1 MERLRLGE
9 IPALV
14 ASRGGAEHAARRGT
28 VLVYH
33 PLGKDKDVHA
43 GDLARLA
50 ESGFLAI
57 GVDAIAHGER
67 RIAHGMIRFLA
78 DPLGALREV
87 VSSTAA
93 EVPGLIDLLLAR
105 GWAHPG
111 RIGIAGVSLG
121 GFVAY
126 GAAVADRRIT
136 AAACLLASPD
146 WGGAVQ
152 SPLRNLDRIFP
163 LALLSVTASADAVVP
178 PGPARR
184 LHAALAPRYASAP
197 ERLRHVELAGERHHL
212 SDAAWNRAQAEADA
226 WFERFLGE
234 DSAQQASAPP

>member
-1 MERLRLGE
+1 MERLRLGD

-14 ASRGGAEHAARRGT
+14 ASRGGPEGAARRGT

-33 PLGKDKDVHA
+33 PLGKDKDAHA

-50 ESGFLAI
+50 AAGFLAI

-67 RIAHGMIRFLA
+67 RVPHGVARFLA
-78 DPLGALREV
+78 NPLGALREV
-87 VSSTAA
+87 VTATAA
-93 EVPGLIDLLLAR
+93 EVPDLLDLLFSR

-111 RIGIAGVSLG
+111 RVGIAGVSLG

-126 GAAVADRRIT
+126 RAAVADRRIA

-146 WGGAVQ
+146 GGPDAA
-152 SPLRNLDRIFP
+152 SPFARLDHVFP
-163 LALLSVTASADAVVP
+163 LALLSVTAGADAMVP

-197 ERLRHVELAGERHHL
+197 ERLRHVELAGEGHHL
-212 SDAAWNRAQAEADA
+212 SDQAWNRAQAEADA
-226 WFERFLGE
+226 WLERFLGVE
-234 DSAQQASAPP
+234 AAEPAAAR